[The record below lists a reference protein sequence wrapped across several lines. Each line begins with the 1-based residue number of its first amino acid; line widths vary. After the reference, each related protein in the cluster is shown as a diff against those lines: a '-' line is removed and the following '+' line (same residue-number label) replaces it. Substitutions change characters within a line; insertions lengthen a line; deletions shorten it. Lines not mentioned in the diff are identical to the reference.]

1 MKKKKIILIL
11 IIIILMLIP
20 IPTKLKDGTS
30 TEYKALLYS
39 ITKYHIINQDSI
51 KGYDDGFKIKILGIT
66 IYDNINTYLTAE
78 HVINIRSNE
87 KIIKAE
93 TGSFCYKSGEC
104 VDKIDFQDF
113 NYDIISSYY
122 ENKLSIE
129 NLDGMIKS
137 VELFDYQTKKYI
149 DMTIKYSNDYIITPK
164 VNGMYIFKINADY
177 EGKDISYYFMSEI
190 RKTNKLYQDKP

>member
-51 KGYDDGFKIKILGIT
+51 RRYDDGFKITILGIT

-78 HVINIRSNE
+78 HIINIRSND

-129 NLDGMIKS
+129 NLDGTIKS

-164 VNGMYIFKINADY
+164 INGMYIFKINADY

-190 RKTNKLYQDKP
+190 RKNK

>member
-78 HVINIRSNE
+78 HVINIRSND
-87 KIIKAE
+87 KIVKAE

-104 VDKIDFQDF
+104 VDKIDFQEF

-129 NLDGMIKS
+129 NLEGTIKS

-149 DMTIKYSNDYIITPK
+149 DMTIKYTNDYIITPK
-164 VNGMYIFKINADY
+164 INGIYIFKINADY

-190 RKTNKLYQDKP
+190 RKNK

>member
-20 IPTKLKDGTS
+20 IPTKLKDGSS

-78 HVINIRSNE
+78 HVINIRSND

-104 VDKIDFQDF
+104 IDKIDFQDF
-113 NYDIISSYY
+113 NNDIISSYY

-129 NLDGMIKS
+129 NLDGTIKS

-149 DMTIKYSNDYIITPK
+149 DMTIKYTNDYIITPK
-164 VNGMYIFKINADY
+164 INGIYIFKINADY

-190 RKTNKLYQDKP
+190 RKNK

>member
-20 IPTKLKDGTS
+20 IPTKLKDGSS

-78 HVINIRSNE
+78 HVINIRSNN

-104 VDKIDFQDF
+104 VDKIDFQEF

-129 NLDGMIKS
+129 NLDGTIKS

-149 DMTIKYSNDYIITPK
+149 DMTIKYTNDYIITPK
-164 VNGMYIFKINADY
+164 INGIYIFKINADY

-190 RKTNKLYQDKP
+190 RKTNKLY

>member
-78 HVINIRSNE
+78 HVINIRSND

-93 TGSFCYKSGEC
+93 TGSFCYKSAEC

-149 DMTIKYSNDYIITPK
+149 DMTIKYTNDYIITPK

-190 RKTNKLYQDKP
+190 RKNK

>member
-1 MKKKKIILIL
+1 MKKKKIIPIL

-51 KGYDDGFKIKILGIT
+51 KGNDDGFKIKILGMT

-78 HVINIRSNE
+78 HVISIRSND

-149 DMTIKYSNDYIITPK
+149 DMTIKYTNDYIITPK

-190 RKTNKLYQDKP
+190 RENK

>member
-20 IPTKLKDGTS
+20 IPTKLKDGSS
-30 TEYKALLYS
+30 TDYKALLYS

-78 HVINIRSNE
+78 HVINIRSND

-93 TGSFCYKSGEC
+93 TGSFCYKRGEC
-104 VDKIDFQDF
+104 VDKIDFQEF

-129 NLDGMIKS
+129 NLDGTIKS

-149 DMTIKYSNDYIITPK
+149 DMTIKYTNDYIITPK
-164 VNGMYIFKINADY
+164 INGIYIFKINADY

-190 RKTNKLYQDKP
+190 RKNK

>member
-20 IPTKLKDGTS
+20 IPTKLKDGIS

-78 HVINIRSNE
+78 HVINIRSND

-149 DMTIKYSNDYIITPK
+149 DMTIKYTNDYIITPK

-190 RKTNKLYQDKP
+190 RKNK

>member
-11 IIIILMLIP
+11 IIIVLMLIP

-78 HVINIRSNE
+78 HVINIRSND

-113 NYDIISSYY
+113 NYDIISSFY

-149 DMTIKYSNDYIITPK
+149 DMTIKYTNDYIITPK

-190 RKTNKLYQDKP
+190 RKNK

>member
-66 IYDNINTYLTAE
+66 IYDNINTYLTTE
-78 HVINIRSNE
+78 HVINIRSND

-190 RKTNKLYQDKP
+190 RKNK

>member
-1 MKKKKIILIL
+1 MKKKKIIPIL

-30 TEYKALLYS
+30 TEYKSLLYS

-66 IYDNINTYLTAE
+66 FYDNINTYLTAE
-78 HVINIRSNE
+78 HVINIRSND

-129 NLDGMIKS
+129 NLEGTIKS

-149 DMTIKYSNDYIITPK
+149 DMTIKYTNDYIITPK

-190 RKTNKLYQDKP
+190 RENK

>member
-78 HVINIRSNE
+78 HVINIRSNY

-129 NLDGMIKS
+129 NLDGTIKS

-149 DMTIKYSNDYIITPK
+149 DMTIKYTNDYIITPK
-164 VNGMYIFKINADY
+164 VNGIYIFKINADY

-190 RKTNKLYQDKP
+190 RKNK

>member
-1 MKKKKIILIL
+1 MKKKKIIPIL

-51 KGYDDGFKIKILGIT
+51 KGYDDGFKIKILGMT

-78 HVINIRSNE
+78 HVISIRSND

-122 ENKLSIE
+122 ENKLSME
-129 NLDGMIKS
+129 NLEGTIKS

-149 DMTIKYSNDYIITPK
+149 DMTIKYTNDYIITPK

-190 RKTNKLYQDKP
+190 RKNK

>member
-30 TEYKALLYS
+30 TELKALLYS

-51 KGYDDGFKIKILGIT
+51 KGYDGGFKIKILGIT

-78 HVINIRSNE
+78 HVINIRSND

-113 NYDIISSYY
+113 NYDIISSHY

-129 NLDGMIKS
+129 NLDGTIKS

-149 DMTIKYSNDYIITPK
+149 DMTIKYTNDYIITPK

-190 RKTNKLYQDKP
+190 RKNK

>member
-51 KGYDDGFKIKILGIT
+51 RGYDDGFKIKILGMT
-66 IYDNINTYLTAE
+66 IYDNINTYLTTE
-78 HVINIRSNE
+78 HVINIRSND

-113 NYDIISSYY
+113 NYDIISSHYK
-122 ENKLSIE
+122 NKLSIE
-129 NLDGMIKS
+129 NLDGTIKS
-137 VELFDYQTKKYI
+137 VELFDYQAKKYI
-149 DMTIKYSNDYIITPK
+149 DMTIKYTNDYIITPK
-164 VNGMYIFKINADY
+164 VNGMYIFKINDYY

-190 RKTNKLYQDKP
+190 KKNK

>member
-20 IPTKLKDGTS
+20 IPTKLKDGSS
-30 TEYKALLYS
+30 TEYKSLLYS

-78 HVINIRSNE
+78 HVINIRSND

-129 NLDGMIKS
+129 NLDGTIKS

-164 VNGMYIFKINADY
+164 INGIYIFKINADY
-177 EGKDISYYFMSEI
+177 EGKDISYYFRSEI
-190 RKTNKLYQDKP
+190 RKNK

>member
-30 TEYKALLYS
+30 TELKALLYS

-78 HVINIRSNE
+78 HVINIRSND

-104 VDKIDFQDF
+104 LDKIDFQDF
-113 NYDIISSYY
+113 NYDIISSHYD
-122 ENKLSIE
+122 NKLSIE
-129 NLDGMIKS
+129 NLDGTIKS
-137 VELFDYQTKKYI
+137 VELFDYQAKKYI
-149 DMTIKYSNDYIITPK
+149 DTAIKYTNDYIITPK

-190 RKTNKLYQDKP
+190 RKNK

>member
-1 MKKKKIILIL
+1 MMNNYIFIFDIIEYLKNNIL
-11 IIIILMLIP
+11 ELNKFFRIELEEL
-20 IPTKLKDGTS
+20 
-30 TEYKALLYS
+30 
-39 ITKYHIINQDSI
+39 DSN
-51 KGYDDGFKIKILGIT
+51 D
-66 IYDNINTYLTAE
+66 
-78 HVINIRSNE
+78 

-129 NLDGMIKS
+129 NLDGTIKS

-149 DMTIKYSNDYIITPK
+149 DMTIKYTNDYIITPK
-164 VNGMYIFKINADY
+164 VNGIYIFKINADY

-190 RKTNKLYQDKP
+190 RKNK

>member
-51 KGYDDGFKIKILGIT
+51 KGYDDGFKIKILGMT

-78 HVINIRSNE
+78 HVISIRSND

-129 NLDGMIKS
+129 NLDGTIKS

-149 DMTIKYSNDYIITPK
+149 DMTIKYTNDYIITPK

-190 RKTNKLYQDKP
+190 RENK

>member
-78 HVINIRSNE
+78 HVINIRSND

-113 NYDIISSYY
+113 NYDIISSFY

-137 VELFDYQTKKYI
+137 V
-149 DMTIKYSNDYIITPK
+149 
-164 VNGMYIFKINADY
+164 
-177 EGKDISYYFMSEI
+177 
-190 RKTNKLYQDKP
+190 

>member
-20 IPTKLKDGTS
+20 IPTKLKDGSS

-78 HVINIRSNE
+78 HVINIRSND

-129 NLDGMIKS
+129 NLDGTTKS

-149 DMTIKYSNDYIITPK
+149 DMTIKYTNDYIITPK
-164 VNGMYIFKINADY
+164 INGIYIFKINADY

-190 RKTNKLYQDKP
+190 RKNK

>member
-1 MKKKKIILIL
+1 MKKKKIIL

-30 TEYKALLYS
+30 TEYKALFYS

-78 HVINIRSNE
+78 HVINIRSND

-129 NLDGMIKS
+129 NLEGRIKS

-149 DMTIKYSNDYIITPK
+149 DMTIKYTNDYIITPK
-164 VNGMYIFKINADY
+164 VNGIYIFKINADY

-190 RKTNKLYQDKP
+190 RKNK

>member
-78 HVINIRSNE
+78 HVINIRSND

-137 VELFDYQTKKYI
+137 VKLFDYQTKKYI

-190 RKTNKLYQDKP
+190 RKNK

>member
-1 MKKKKIILIL
+1 MKKKKIILII

-20 IPTKLKDGTS
+20 IPIKLKDGTS

-78 HVINIRSNE
+78 HVINIRSND

-113 NYDIISSYY
+113 NYDIISSHY

-129 NLDGMIKS
+129 NLDGTIKS
-137 VELFDYQTKKYI
+137 VELFDYQAKKYI
-149 DMTIKYSNDYIITPK
+149 DTAIKYTNDYIITPK

-190 RKTNKLYQDKP
+190 RKNK

>member
-20 IPTKLKDGTS
+20 IPTKLKDGSS

-78 HVINIRSNE
+78 HVINIRSNN

-104 VDKIDFQDF
+104 VDKIDFQEF

-129 NLDGMIKS
+129 NLDGTIKS

-149 DMTIKYSNDYIITPK
+149 DMTIKYTNDYIITPK
-164 VNGMYIFKINADY
+164 INGIYIFKINADY

-190 RKTNKLYQDKP
+190 RKNK

>member
-11 IIIILMLIP
+11 IIIIIILMLIP

-78 HVINIRSNE
+78 HVINIRSND

-190 RKTNKLYQDKP
+190 RKNK

>member
-66 IYDNINTYLTAE
+66 IYDNINTYLTTE
-78 HVINIRSNE
+78 HVINIRSND

-113 NYDIISSYY
+113 NYDIISSFY

-190 RKTNKLYQDKP
+190 RKNK

>member
-39 ITKYHIINQDSI
+39 VTKYHIINQDSI

-78 HVINIRSNE
+78 HVINIRSND

-129 NLDGMIKS
+129 NLDGTIKS

-190 RKTNKLYQDKP
+190 RKNK

>member
-78 HVINIRSNE
+78 HVINIRSND

-113 NYDIISSYY
+113 NYDTISSYY

-190 RKTNKLYQDKP
+190 RKNK

>member
-78 HVINIRSNE
+78 HVINIRSND

-104 VDKIDFQDF
+104 VDKIDFQEF

-129 NLDGMIKS
+129 NLDGTIKS

-149 DMTIKYSNDYIITPK
+149 DMTIKYTNDYIITPK
-164 VNGMYIFKINADY
+164 INGIYIFKINADY

-190 RKTNKLYQDKP
+190 RKNK

>member
-78 HVINIRSNE
+78 HVINIRSNDR
-87 KIIKAE
+87 IIKAE

-190 RKTNKLYQDKP
+190 RKNK

>member
-30 TEYKALLYS
+30 TEYNALLYS

-78 HVINIRSNE
+78 HVINIRSND

-113 NYDIISSYY
+113 NYDIISSFY

-149 DMTIKYSNDYIITPK
+149 DMTIKYTNDYIITPK

-190 RKTNKLYQDKP
+190 RKNK

>member
-1 MKKKKIILIL
+1 MKKKKIIL

-30 TEYKALLYS
+30 TEYNVLLYS

-78 HVINIRSNE
+78 HVINIRSND

-129 NLDGMIKS
+129 NLEGTIKS

-149 DMTIKYSNDYIITPK
+149 DMTIKYTNDYIITPK

-190 RKTNKLYQDKP
+190 RKNK

>member
-1 MKKKKIILIL
+1 MKKKKIIPIL

-51 KGYDDGFKIKILGIT
+51 KGYDDGFKIKILGMT

-78 HVINIRSNE
+78 HVISIRSND

-129 NLDGMIKS
+129 NLEGTIKS

-149 DMTIKYSNDYIITPK
+149 DMTIKYTNDYIITPK

-190 RKTNKLYQDKP
+190 RKNK

>member
-66 IYDNINTYLTAE
+66 IYDNINTYLTTE
-78 HVINIRSNE
+78 HVINIRSND

-149 DMTIKYSNDYIITPK
+149 DMTIKYTNDYIITPK

-190 RKTNKLYQDKP
+190 RKNK

>member
-20 IPTKLKDGTS
+20 IPTKLKGGSS

-78 HVINIRSNE
+78 HVINIRSND

-129 NLDGMIKS
+129 NLDGTIKS

-164 VNGMYIFKINADY
+164 VNGIYIFKINADY

-190 RKTNKLYQDKP
+190 RKNK

>member
-20 IPTKLKDGTS
+20 ITTKLKDGSS

-78 HVINIRSNE
+78 HVINIRSNN

-104 VDKIDFQDF
+104 VDKIDFQEF

-129 NLDGMIKS
+129 NLDGTIKS

-149 DMTIKYSNDYIITPK
+149 DMTIKYTNDYIITPK
-164 VNGMYIFKINADY
+164 INGIYIFKINADY

-190 RKTNKLYQDKP
+190 RKNK

>member
-78 HVINIRSNE
+78 HVINIRSNN

-104 VDKIDFQDF
+104 VDKIDFQEF

-129 NLDGMIKS
+129 NLDGTIKS

-149 DMTIKYSNDYIITPK
+149 DMTIKYTNDYIITPK
-164 VNGMYIFKINADY
+164 INGIYIFKINADY

-190 RKTNKLYQDKP
+190 RKTNKLY

>member
-20 IPTKLKDGTS
+20 IPTKLKDGSS
-30 TEYKALLYS
+30 TEYKSLLYS

-78 HVINIRSNE
+78 HVINIRSND

-129 NLDGMIKS
+129 NLEGTIKS

-164 VNGMYIFKINADY
+164 VNGIYIFKINADY

-190 RKTNKLYQDKP
+190 RKNK

>member
-30 TEYKALLYS
+30 TEYNALLYS

-66 IYDNINTYLTAE
+66 IYDNINTYLTTE
-78 HVINIRSNE
+78 HVINIRSND

-113 NYDIISSYY
+113 NYDIISSFY

-149 DMTIKYSNDYIITPK
+149 DMTIKYTNDYIITPK

-190 RKTNKLYQDKP
+190 RKNK